1 MERRRRFSEEIS
13 VSSLPIPLSQLFHPR
28 LTSLGRLGARASV
41 QAFPDEAALKA
52 GSSPWRLTLDG
63 DWRFRLAGAPN
74 AAPADWVSS
83 NTDQSPWRDIK
94 VPGVW
99 TRQNAGDLPHYANW
113 QMPFDCQKPPNVPH
127 DNPTGLYRRSIFIPE
142 AWEGR
147 STVLH
152 IGGFESLALV
162 WCNQVFI
169 GMAKDSRLPSEFD
182 LSEALR
188 MGENELAIMVVRWCD
203 ATWIE
208 DQDHWNHGGLHRSV
222 WLESRGPTHLGD
234 LIVET
239 DFDPQTQ
246 SGKASVR
253 ASVEGVSAGWS
264 VRARL
269 STPDG
274 AAMIMETDAP
284 VQQFDTSLPPAQQ
297 WAQSFAFEAY
307 AADLDFELS
316 NAAPW
321 SAECP
326 NRYRLVTELLDPSG
340 TVTEMHETW
349 IGFTR
354 IQTSGRRLRING
366 RSVVLIGV
374 NRHDHHPENGKTC
387 SREDIRA
394 ELLTMKQH
402 NINAIRTAHYPN
414 DPALLDLAD
423 ELGFYVIDEA
433 NVECH
438 ARWTEVAHQPD
449 FLPAIVERT
458 TRMIAR
464 DRNHPC
470 IIGWS
475 LGNEAGHGPA
485 HDAAAA
491 AARKLDPTRFV
502 HYEGAVSQRFSFPF
516 GTSPETTQQSP
527 SAAEKAATDV
537 VCPMYPPID
546 HIVDW
551 ARWAEQ
557 TKGDDRPLILCEFSH
572 AMGNSNGS
580 LSTYID
586 AFFTEPALAGGFVW
600 DWRDQGLAETDEQ
613 GRFYWAYGGH
623 YGDEP
628 NDANFNI
635 NGLVGPDGVP
645 HPALREY
652 MCAARPVTSELTDQR
667 KLRVSNRRVFQD
679 TSDLEMRWRLLRNG
693 REVETGQ
700 GAVVIN
706 PGSSIEIDLPTH
718 ADLTPLGEWHLGVSW
733 HLRESCIWGEAGHKI
748 AWDQLELQ
756 SEPMPTVETRPPS
769 VDAGAFRHAGL
780 TIAVSEHDGATS
792 IGFGSDEPVSAPVSL
807 CLWRAPTDNDG
818 GKPGSR
824 PLFKNRTA
832 EWVGYGLNA
841 LEMQTCTQRATSNG
855 LLIERKWV
863 GSEGDFAEHHSLWSI
878 SDQAI
883 VVDETIIIPE
893 AWADLPRI
901 GVRFEVPSDYDRLDW
916 YGLGPDESYPDRYLA
931 QTVGLWSSTIAEQ
944 YHPYVRPQE
953 YGAHEQCRW
962 FQLANSKGNGL
973 RVRFPQPLSFTA
985 RPHNDVDLN
994 EAETLAQLQPSNKT
1008 EVHID
1013 VAMRGLGTGA
1023 CGPDALRPCR
1033 IGPGT
1038 YSFRWML
1045 QAASS

>member
-1 MERRRRFSEEIS
+1 MSP
-13 VSSLPIPLSQLFHPR
+13 LPLPLSQLLSPR
-28 LTSLGRLGARASV
+28 LTSLGRLEARADL
-41 QAFPDEAALKA
+41 QGFPNEAALDA
-52 GSSPWRLTLDG
+52 GASPWRLSLDG
-63 DWRFRLAGAPN
+63 DWRFQLAPRPDS
-74 AAPADWVSS
+74 APADWTSS
-83 NTDQSPWRDIK
+83 STDEAPWRDIK

-99 TRQNAGDLPHYANW
+99 TRQGTGDLPHYANW
-113 QMPFDCQKPPNVPH
+113 QMPFDCQKPPAVP
-127 DNPTGLYRRSIFIPE
+127 NRNATGLYRSAIAVPE
-142 AWEGR
+142 AWQGR
-147 STVLH
+147 STILH
-152 IGGFESLALV
+152 IGGFESLVLV

-182 LSEALR
+182 LTGALQP
-188 MGENELAIMVVRWCD
+188 GENELALMVVRWCD

-222 WLESRGPTHLGD
+222 WLESRGTSHLGD
-234 LIVET
+234 LVIDT
-239 DFDPQTQ
+239 DFDPVSN
-246 SGKASVR
+246 SGTASIR
-253 ASVEGVSAGWS
+253 ASVTGDSAGWS
-264 VRARL
+264 VRSQLQGPGNR
-269 STPDG
+269 
-274 AAMIMETDAP
+274 AAIAEATAP
-284 VQQFDTSLPPAQQ
+284 VDQFDTSQSVGEQ
-297 WAQSFAFEAY
+297 WAQSYSFKAY
-307 AADLDFELS
+307 AASLELDVP

-321 SAECP
+321 SAEIP
-326 NRYRLVTELLDPSG
+326 NRYRIITELREPGG
-340 TVTEMHETW
+340 TVTEVHETW

-354 IQTSGRRLRING
+354 IETTGRRLSVNG
-366 RSVVLIGV
+366 RPVVLIGV
-374 NRHDHHPENGKTC
+374 NRHDHHQENGKTC

-394 ELLTMKQH
+394 ELVTMKRH

-438 ARWTEVAHQPD
+438 ARWSEVPHQAD

-491 AARKLDPTRFV
+491 AARHLDPTRFI
-502 HYEGAVSQRFSFPF
+502 HYEGAVSLRLSFPF
-516 GTSPETTQQSP
+516 GRSPETTQQSP
-527 SAAEKAATDV
+527 SAVELAATDV

-580 LSTYID
+580 LSAYVD
-586 AFFTEPALAGGFVW
+586 AFFEEPALAGGFVW

-628 NDANFNI
+628 NDGNFNI

-652 MCAARPVTSELTDQR
+652 MWAARPVTTELTYQR
-667 KLRVSNRRVFQD
+667 KLRVSNRRVFRD
-679 TSDLEMRWRLLRNG
+679 TGDLEMRWRLLHDG
-693 REVETGQ
+693 QEVEAGE
-700 GAVVIN
+700 GAILVE
-706 PGSSIEIDLPTH
+706 PGASKDLELPFR
-718 ADLTPLGEWHLGVSW
+718 ADLAASGDWHLDVSW
-733 HLRESCIWGEAGHKI
+733 HSREEAAWSAAGHQV
-748 AWDQLELQ
+748 AWDQLTLKSATTASIE
-756 SEPMPTVETRPPS
+756 RRAPS
-769 VDAGAFRHAGL
+769 VEAGAFQHAGL
-780 TIAVSEHDGATS
+780 TVAVSEQEGVTS
-792 IGFGSDEPVSAPVSL
+792 IRSGGEEIVSSPISL

-818 GKPGSR
+818 GKPGAR

-832 EWVGYGLNA
+832 QWVGFGLNA
-841 LEMQTCTQRATSNG
+841 LQPSACVQRQDASG
-855 LLIERKWV
+855 LSVERKWV
-863 GSEGDFAEHHSLWSI
+863 GADGAFAEHHSVWSV
-878 SDQAI
+878 SDEVI
-883 VVDETIIIPE
+883 VVDETITIPE
-893 AWADLPRI
+893 AWTDLPRI
-901 GVRFEVPSDYDRLDW
+901 GVRFEVPSAFDRLDW
-916 YGLGPDESYPDRYLA
+916 YGLGPDESYPDRHLA
-931 QTVGLWSSTIAEQ
+931 QTIGHWSSTVADQ

-962 FQLANSKGNGL
+962 FQLTNTTGNGVKISL
-973 RVRFPQPLSFTA
+973 PEPLSFTT
-985 RPHNDVDLN
+985 RPHHDADLN
-994 EAETLAQLQPSNKT
+994 DAETLAELRPAATT

-1013 VAMRGLGTGA
+1013 IAMRGLGTGA
-1023 CGPDALRPCR
+1023 CGPDALPQYRV
-1033 IGPGT
+1033 GPGT

-1045 QAASS
+1045 QAVSGGA